1 LHVTGDLQDNFNK
14 ANILRRPV
22 LGTVTKT
29 QQHATDDME
38 KRRAG
43 FHSDIESLV
52 PILRK
57 RRKQCIENRSLLKE
71 TVQDLKDAGYFRVL
85 QPAKYGGLELHPQDF
100 CKAVTT
106 IATGCMS
113 TAWVCGVIGVHPFQL
128 ALFDERAQKE
138 VWDKDIDCLV
148 SSSYAPMAK
157 VEPAKDGFKFSG
169 RWGWSSGC
177 DHCEW
182 ALLGGIVPNEG
193 YRTFLIP
200 RSDYE
205 IDDTWFAMGLQGT
218 GSKDVVIKDAF
229 VPDYRTHRQ
238 MDGFTGE
245 NPAGSNMY
253 DAPIYRIPWGQIFV
267 RAVATAP
274 IGGLRR
280 ALDLFIEG
288 VQGGKSSTDTAKQ
301 MGDPAIQ
308 QIVAETDETI
318 DRIESVMYRNFD
330 KMMGYASEKQDIP
343 MVLRIRSR
351 YQASI
356 AVEQCL
362 LAINKLFSVAGGRSV
377 FSGNEM
383 QQILLDIRTSRAHIA
398 NNPTNFARNY
408 GGFKMGAE
416 NADFF
421 I

>member
-1 LHVTGDLQDNFNK
+1 MTAT
-14 ANILRRPV
+14 AN
-22 LGTVTKT
+22 THSK
-29 QQHATDDME
+29 
-38 KRRAG
+38 KS
-43 FHSDIESLV
+43 HSDDLAQERRIVLNNAIDALI
-52 PILRK
+52 PKLRE
-57 RRKQCIENRSLLKE
+57 RRKVCIENRSLPKE
-71 TVQDLKDAGYFRVL
+71 TVQDLKDSGFFRVL
-85 QPAKYGGLELHPQDF
+85 QPQKYGGLELLPQDF
-100 CKAVTT
+100 CEAVIK

-128 ALFDERAQKE
+128 ALFDQKAQEE
-138 VWDKDIDCLV
+138 VWNKDIDCLV

-157 VEPAKDGFKFSG
+157 IEAVKGGFKFSG

-182 ALLGGIVPNEG
+182 VLLGGIIPEEG

-200 RSDYE
+200 RTDYE
-205 IDDTWFAMGLQGT
+205 IDDTWYAMGLQGT
-218 GSKDVVIKDAF
+218 GSKDIVIKDAF
-229 VPDYRTHRQ
+229 VPDYRTHSQ
-238 MDGFTGE
+238 VDGFAGT

-253 DAPIYRIPWGQIFV
+253 DAPVYKLPWGQIFV

-280 ALDLFIEG
+280 ALELFIEG
-288 VQGGKSSTDTAKQ
+288 AKGGKSSTDTSKQ
-301 MGDPAIQ
+301 IGDPAIQ

-318 DRIESVMYRNFD
+318 DRIEAVLFRNFD
-330 KMMGYASEKQDIP
+330 KMMDCASANKEIP
-343 MVLRIRSR
+343 MILRIRSR

-356 AVEQCL
+356 VVEQCL
-362 LAINKLFSVAGGRSV
+362 TAINKLFSVAGGRSV
-377 FSGNEM
+377 FAGNEM

-408 GGFKMGAE
+408 GAFQMGAD
-416 NADFF
+416 NTDFF